1 MSNLKSR
8 KSALPAI
15 YDYPSDGKLHRAWQC
30 YSYTVRFED
39 GLEIRLSQAENP
51 KKPRNL
57 GKAMRNAIAFY
68 RSKIRNR
75 FCPIFYVSLGH
86 DNFVTMF
93 DAHVAVPEVV
103 GVECRTTEETFDAS
117 ACSAYCA
124 LDRLGTYDYR
134 KLEAIARDRNVGDE
148 GNIKLWLRAAWH
160 VAVRKHLGMPEPVS
174 RPVEAVQAKAAP
186 APHPE
191 AIEPAPQPKKRGRPF
206 GSKNKPSAEP
216 QDAEAYIARIRNP
229 AKRDYAR
236 RYAEHIRNGGDA
248 PGDYTCSYM
257 AAQAVR
263 TELYKLVKP
272 AELPKPSKPRVPSHY
287 LSSASSA
294 AYHAAM

>member
-86 DNFVTMF
+86 DNFVTML
-93 DAHVAVPEVV
+93 DAHVSVPEVV
-103 GVECRTTEETFDAS
+103 GVECRTTEKTFDAS

-134 KLEAIARDRNVGDE
+134 KLEAMARERNVGDE

-160 VAVRKHLGMPEPVS
+160 VAVRKHLGVPEPVS
-174 RPVEAVQAKAAP
+174 KPVEAVEAVEAKAEPAP
-186 APHPE
+186 APE
-191 AIEPAPQPKKRGRPF
+191 ATVATVQPKKRGRPF
-206 GSKNKPSAEP
+206 GSKNKPKLVAKPEPVAEP
-216 QDAEAYIARIRNP
+216 
-229 AKRDYAR
+229 
-236 RYAEHIRNGGDA
+236 
-248 PGDYTCSYM
+248 
-257 AAQAVR
+257 
-263 TELYKLVKP
+263 KP
-272 AELPKPSKPRVPSHY
+272 AKPRVPSHY
-287 LSSASSA
+287 LSSASRV

>member
-75 FCPIFYVSLGH
+75 FCPIFYVDRGH
-86 DNFVTMF
+86 GNNVTMF
-93 DAHVAVPEVV
+93 DAHVSVPEVV

-134 KLEAIARDRNVGDE
+134 KLETLGRERGVSE
-148 GNIKLWLRAAWH
+148 EHLKLWLRAAWH

-174 RPVEAVQAKAAP
+174 KPLQAVEAKAEP
-186 APHPE
+186 APQPE

-206 GSKNKPSAEP
+206 GSKNKPKLVAEP
-216 QDAEAYIARIRNP
+216 
-229 AKRDYAR
+229 
-236 RYAEHIRNGGDA
+236 
-248 PGDYTCSYM
+248 
-257 AAQAVR
+257 
-263 TELYKLVKP
+263 VKP
-272 AELPKPSKPRVPSHY
+272 AEQPKPVKPRVPSHY
-287 LSSASSA
+287 LSSASRV

>member
-75 FCPIFYVSLGH
+75 FCPIFYVDRGH
-86 DNFVTMF
+86 GNNVTML
-93 DAHVAVPEVV
+93 DAHVSVPEVV

-134 KLEAIARDRNVGDE
+134 KLEAMARERNVGDE
-148 GNIKLWLRAAWH
+148 GNVKLWLRAAWH

-174 RPVEAVQAKAAP
+174 KPVEAAAAKA
-186 APHPE
+186 
-191 AIEPAPQPKKRGRPF
+191 EPAPQEQSTGAAWRATARKKRGRPF
-206 GSKNKPSAEP
+206 GSKNKPKLVAEP
-216 QDAEAYIARIRNP
+216 
-229 AKRDYAR
+229 
-236 RYAEHIRNGGDA
+236 
-248 PGDYTCSYM
+248 
-257 AAQAVR
+257 
-263 TELYKLVKP
+263 VKP
-272 AELPKPSKPRVPSHY
+272 AELPKPVSKLRVPSHY
-287 LSSASSA
+287 LSTASPV